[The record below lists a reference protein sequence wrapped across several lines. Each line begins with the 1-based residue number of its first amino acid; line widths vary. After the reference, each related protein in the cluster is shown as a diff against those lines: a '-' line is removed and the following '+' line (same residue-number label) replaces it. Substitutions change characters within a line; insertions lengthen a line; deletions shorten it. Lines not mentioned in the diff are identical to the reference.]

1 MERPFYKRTW
11 VLILAAV
18 VGFLLLLTAVTAAT
32 VSANRRRELNAI
44 SPPAPQGSWDCP
56 GEGASKSVTCPRQ
69 VSSQLLD
76 AGSLESL
83 CSSLK
88 TAHPQQR
95 AKNISQ
101 Y

>member
-1 MERPFYKRTW
+1 M
-11 VLILAAV
+11 A
-18 VGFLLLLTAVTAAT
+18 
-32 VSANRRRELNAI
+32 AI

-56 GEGASKSVTCPRQ
+56 REGAWKSAARSPR

-76 AGSLESL
+76 VGSLESL